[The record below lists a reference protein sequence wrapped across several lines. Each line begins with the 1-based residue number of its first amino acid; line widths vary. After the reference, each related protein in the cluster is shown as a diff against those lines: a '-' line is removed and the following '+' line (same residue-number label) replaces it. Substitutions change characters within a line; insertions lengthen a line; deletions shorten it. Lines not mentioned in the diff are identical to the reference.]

1 MQLIKLESSKTTQLF
16 WLIAGV
22 LVGVLFLTADQ
33 DDPGVSAAGVLLALV
48 SLLPFYVWL
57 LGWSHGLPIWPV
69 FSLVLGMTYAL
80 PMLQDPETLDSYT
93 PFDVIVGGMTTVG
106 FILLASTVWVFM
118 TSQTPPAPRKV
129 FMIEEHHA
137 VRYLLLF
144 VAGGVLFGLNQ
155 LAGWISFPGNLMSVV
170 RGIAMSLNALALFVL
185 AYYHGRGLLDA
196 RALVL
201 FILGAAAT
209 MIMGMTSLMLA
220 QAIVPVAMVIFGYM
234 LGSNKLPWRMMTLV
248 FVVMAIL
255 HAGKYE
261 MRKQY
266 WSEGGPALNLEILPQ
281 FYLDWFNFGL
291 EELGGFA
298 GVISGPQKEE
308 SPSSV
313 FDRSGNLH
321 MLLLVQ
327 QKSPEEIPFLNG
339 STYEP
344 IPRLLIPRFLDD
356 AKGISHA
363 GNIMLSMHYGLQT
376 EEQTKSTSIAW
387 GLVPEAYANFGYLG
401 VAALAVVLGIF
412 YSIVTKATVGV
423 PMTSLRFVLGL
434 LIMAAAT
441 KADTMG
447 VFVTTQFQGVVGVS
461 VAALVLMRRH
471 KNPFALE
478 PASRGKTPQLAPK
491 RRQIRHGSRRGARP
505 RVPEQEAPLLDQFA
519 PAPVAGAGPE
529 ESGAEVVPS
538 GAPPEAKST
547 LGMPARKFPKW
558 ASAAQRAAIA
568 ARDEERL
575 KLAQARNQ
583 KETPER
589 PRQLSVPH
597 QHLSHGHRH

>member
-1 MQLIKLESSKTTQLF
+1 MQLIKLEGSKTTQLF

-22 LVGVLFLTADQ
+22 LAAVAFLTADQ
-33 DDPGVSAAGVLLALV
+33 SDPAVTAAGVLLALV
-48 SLLPFYVWL
+48 SMLPFYVWL

-80 PMLQDPETLDSYT
+80 PMFQDPETLDGYSS
-93 PFDVIVGGMTTVG
+93 FEIILGGMTTVG
-106 FILLASTVWVFM
+106 FILLASTIWVFM
-118 TSQTPPAPRKV
+118 TSQTPPAPKKV
-129 FMIEEHHA
+129 FMIEEEHA

-185 AYYHGRGLLDA
+185 AYYQGRGLLDM
-196 RALVL
+196 RSLVL
-201 FILGAAAT
+201 FILGASAT

-234 LGSNKLPWRMMTLV
+234 LGSNKLPWRMMALV

-261 MRKQY
+261 MRKEY
-266 WSEGGPALNLEILPQ
+266 WSGEGPSLDLQTLPQ
-281 FYLDWFNFGL
+281 FYIDWFNFGL
-291 EELGGFA
+291 EELGGFT

-327 QKSPEEIPFLNG
+327 QKSPVEIPFLNG

-363 GNIMLSMHYGLQT
+363 GNIILSMHYGLQT
-376 EEQTKSTSIAW
+376 EEQTKTTSIAW

-412 YSIVTKATVGV
+412 YSIVTKSTVGV

-471 KNPFALE
+471 KNPFAE
-478 PASRGKTPQLAPK
+478 QSPSQAKNPQFVSK
-491 RRQIRHGSRRGARP
+491 RRFQ
-505 RVPEQEAPLLDQFA
+505 
-519 PAPVAGAGPE
+519 PV
-529 ESGAEVVPS
+529 SY
-538 GAPPEAKST
+538 T
-547 LGMPARKFPKW
+547 
-558 ASAAQRAAIA
+558 
-568 ARDEERL
+568 
-575 KLAQARNQ
+575 
-583 KETPER
+583 
-589 PRQLSVPH
+589 
-597 QHLSHGHRH
+597 HL